1 MEKLLTIKEAAE
13 AMGVSV
19 HFMEEH
25 TEIPRVRIGKGE
37 RAPIRFR
44 PSDLERLLDAWTINP
59 LPPKKKVA

>member
-1 MEKLLTIKEAAE
+1 MEKLLTIKEAAD

-19 HFMEEH
+19 RFMEEH
-25 TEIPRVRIGKGE
+25 AEIPRILVGKGN
-37 RAPIRFR
+37 RPLIRFR